1 MIMPGYKLIIKY
13 RKDGKPLKD
22 SEILSAS
29 LALFVVYFLSI
40 CNIMCVKLMEV
51 FFLSAGM
58 EKGIKY
64 KLQDQSS
71 IMLLFEHNFTHN
83 AVVLRVRFKSI
94 MLKLSRIMYLTQ
106 APDLTLLSTGLL

>member
-1 MIMPGYKLIIKY
+1 MIMPGYKLIRKY

-22 SEILSAS
+22 SDILSAS

-94 MLKLSRIMYLTQ
+94 MLKLSRIMYLT
-106 APDLTLLSTGLL
+106 LLSTGLL

>member
-1 MIMPGYKLIIKY
+1 MIMPGYKLIRKY

-22 SEILSAS
+22 SDILSAS

-71 IMLLFEHNFTHN
+71 IMLLFEHNLTHN

-94 MLKLSRIMYLTQ
+94 MLKLSRIMYLT
-106 APDLTLLSTGLL
+106 LLSTGLL

>member
-1 MIMPGYKLIIKY
+1 MIMPGYKLIRKY

-22 SEILSAS
+22 SDILSAS

-40 CNIMCVKLMEV
+40 CNIMCVKLVEV

-94 MLKLSRIMYLTQ
+94 TLKLSRIMF
-106 APDLTLLSTGLL
+106 LTLLSTGLL

>member
-1 MIMPGYKLIIKY
+1 MIMPGYKLIRKY

-22 SEILSAS
+22 SDILSAS

-94 MLKLSRIMYLTQ
+94 MLKLSRIMH
-106 APDLTLLSTGLL
+106 LTLLSTGLL

>member
-1 MIMPGYKLIIKY
+1 MPGYKLIREY
-13 RKDGKPLKD
+13 RKDGKPLKED
-22 SEILSAS
+22 IS

-40 CNIMCVKLMEV
+40 CNTMCFKLMEV

-64 KLQDQSS
+64 NPQDQSV
-71 IMLLFEHNFTHN
+71 IMLLFKHNFTHN

-94 MLKLSRIMYLTQ
+94 MLKLSRIMYLT
-106 APDLTLLSTGLL
+106 LLSTGLL

>member
-1 MIMPGYKLIIKY
+1 MIMPGYKLIRKY

-22 SEILSAS
+22 SDILSAS

-40 CNIMCVKLMEV
+40 CNIMCVKLVEV

>member
-1 MIMPGYKLIIKY
+1 MIMPGYKLIRKY

-22 SEILSAS
+22 SDILSAS

-71 IMLLFEHNFTHN
+71 IMLLFEYNFTHN

-94 MLKLSRIMYLTQ
+94 MLKLSRIMF
-106 APDLTLLSTGLL
+106 LTLLSTGLL

>member
-1 MIMPGYKLIIKY
+1 
-13 RKDGKPLKD
+13 
-22 SEILSAS
+22 
-29 LALFVVYFLSI
+29 
-40 CNIMCVKLMEV
+40 MCVKLMEV

-94 MLKLSRIMYLTQ
+94 MLKLSRIMYLT
-106 APDLTLLSTGLL
+106 LLSTGLL

>member
-1 MIMPGYKLIIKY
+1 MIMPGYKLIRKY

-22 SEILSAS
+22 SDILSAS

-40 CNIMCVKLMEV
+40 CNIMCVKLVEV

-58 EKGIKY
+58 EKSIKY

-94 MLKLSRIMYLTQ
+94 MLKLSRIMYLT
-106 APDLTLLSTGLL
+106 LLSTGLL

>member
-1 MIMPGYKLIIKY
+1 MIMPGYKLIRKY

-22 SEILSAS
+22 SDILSAS

-83 AVVLRVRFKSI
+83 AVVFRVRLKSI
-94 MLKLSRIMYLTQ
+94 MLKLSRIMYLT
-106 APDLTLLSTGLL
+106 LLSTGLL

>member
-1 MIMPGYKLIIKY
+1 MPGYKLFREY
-13 RKDGKPLKD
+13 GKDGKSLKED
-22 SEILSAS
+22 ILSAS

-51 FFLSAGM
+51 FFLSAGI

-94 MLKLSRIMYLTQ
+94 MLKLSRIMYLT
-106 APDLTLLSTGLL
+106 LLSTGLL

>member
-1 MIMPGYKLIIKY
+1 MIMPGYKLIRKY

-22 SEILSAS
+22 SDILSAS

-71 IMLLFEHNFTHN
+71 IILLFEHNFTHN

-94 MLKLSRIMYLTQ
+94 MLKLSRIMF
-106 APDLTLLSTGLL
+106 LTLLSTGLL

>member
-1 MIMPGYKLIIKY
+1 MIMPGYKLIRKY

-22 SEILSAS
+22 SDILSAS

-51 FFLSAGM
+51 FFLSAGI

-94 MLKLSRIMYLTQ
+94 MLKLSRIMF
-106 APDLTLLSTGLL
+106 LTLLSTGLL

>member
-1 MIMPGYKLIIKY
+1 M
-13 RKDGKPLKD
+13 
-22 SEILSAS
+22 
-29 LALFVVYFLSI
+29 
-40 CNIMCVKLMEV
+40 
-51 FFLSAGM
+51 SAGM

>member
-1 MIMPGYKLIIKY
+1 
-13 RKDGKPLKD
+13 
-22 SEILSAS
+22 
-29 LALFVVYFLSI
+29 
-40 CNIMCVKLMEV
+40 MCQAYGGI
-51 FFLSAGM
+51 FLSAGM

-94 MLKLSRIMYLTQ
+94 MLK
-106 APDLTLLSTGLL
+106 